1 LNVAPVFFVVVGVVV
16 LAGAGMLTT
25 DMKLNPQE
33 FVAFPSVTNFDS
45 FDCACANPDPN
56 GSPQF
61 GMQFCDFDE
70 FLPNGDPNPGFI
82 GANALMLCTWETS
95 QLLYGSALP
104 ANYRDGEGCDVEFW
118 TTHDDPGLPAEY
130 AWPASYT
137 PDSKYND
144 EFLTTLNLARI
155 IVSGDE
161 VIDDETTAPL
171 RGRVTSDGVSVGTAT
186 LARQPTTQES
196 EGTERMTSESEEII
210 GVVSLDSIRNST
222 NSTGRIPV
230 DTSPTLSTMLSVP
243 DIIHETFGINALARE
258 STAALLNAAHPDIN
272 YYYTEEE
279 IIPIDT
285 TALLLAGFSTSAIW
299 LVPLVALAGGT
310 FAVLRYQVN
319 KK

>member
-1 LNVAPVFFVVVGVVV
+1 LNIAPVFFVVVGVVV

-56 GSPQF
+56 GSPEF
-61 GMQFCDFDE
+61 GMDFCDFDE

-104 ANYRDGEGCDVEFW
+104 ANYWDGEGCAVEFW

-186 LARQPTTQES
+186 LARQPTTQDS
-196 EGTERMTSESEEII
+196 DGTDRMTSGSEEII
-210 GVVSLDSIRNST
+210 EVVSLDAIRNST

-243 DIIHETFGINALARE
+243 NVLHETFGINALARE
-258 STAALLNAAHPDIN
+258 STAALLNAGHPDIN
-272 YYYTEEE
+272 YFYTEEE
-279 IIPIDT
+279 IISITQDAIDMEHYDR
-285 TALLLAGFSTSAIW
+285 ALRNFIYLNRLNEGT
-299 LVPLVALAGGT
+299 VCPNTGG
-310 FAVLRYQVN
+310 
-319 KK
+319 

>member
-1 LNVAPVFFVVVGVVV
+1 MNIAPVFFVVVGVVV

-61 GMQFCDFDE
+61 GMQFCDLDE
-70 FLPNGDPNPGFI
+70 ESEGFI
-82 GANALMLCTWETS
+82 GANGAMLCAWETS
-95 QLLYGSALP
+95 VGVYGAAL
-104 ANYRDGEGCDVEFW
+104 ADNYWDGEGCDAEFW

-144 EFLTTLNLARI
+144 EFVTTLYLARI
-155 IVSGDE
+155 VVSGEE

-186 LARQPTTQES
+186 LAREPTTQES
-196 EGTERMTSESEEII
+196 EGTERITSESDEII
-210 GVVSLDSIRNST
+210 EVVSLDFIRNST
-222 NSTGRIPV
+222 NSTARVPV
-230 DTSPTLSTMLSVP
+230 DNSPSLGTMLSTP
-243 DIIHETFGINALARE
+243 NIQEGITNWLAKE
-258 STAALLNAAHPDIN
+258 STAALLNAAHPSVN
-272 YYYTEEE
+272 YHFDESQVISITQ
-279 IIPIDT
+279 
-285 TALLLAGFSTSAIW
+285 SAYESETNGDDAAAIV
-299 LVPLVALAGGT
+299 LFRYFNNLNEGSVCPGT
-310 FAVLRYQVN
+310 
-319 KK
+319 